1 MTSIRALP
9 CAPWR
14 FSWRFSWSFA
24 LAALLLSFAS
34 HVPAHAAMTAEPVT
48 VVELFTSQGCS
59 SCPPADAFLGELA
72 ERKGLLVL
80 SFHVDYWNYM
90 GWKDPFSSPQMTH
103 RQRTYAQ
110 HLGQRYVYT
119 PQMVVDGAAEAEGGA
134 RAKIE
139 ALLVDARKVIDK
151 KLPLRIGRGGI
162 NEVKVILPARK
173 PMGKKS
179 AREEAATD
187 KASNGTLW
195 LVAYDDKHTTEI
207 KKGENR
213 GKTLSTHNVV
223 RSLKPVATWKGK
235 QSEVMLNLAEEIA
248 AGYQNCAV
256 LLQAGEGG
264 PIIAAARLPMPVT
277 GGGEESPSR

>member
-1 MTSIRALP
+1 MSSARALP
-9 CAPWR
+9 HALRR
-14 FSWRFSWSFA
+14 FSWRFAWSFA
-24 LAALLLSFAS
+24 LAALFLGFVSYDTAR
-34 HVPAHAAMTAEPVT
+34 AAMTAEPVT

-90 GWKDPFSSPQMTH
+90 GWKDPFSSPQMTQ
-103 RQRTYAQ
+103 RQRAYAH

-119 PQMVVDGAAEAEGGA
+119 PQMVIDGAAEAEGGA

-139 ALLVDARKVIDK
+139 ALLVDARRAIDK

-173 PMGKKS
+173 VIGKKS
-179 AREEAATD
+179 FREEAATD
-187 KASNGTLW
+187 QPATGTLW

-213 GKTLSTHNVV
+213 GKTLATHNVV

-235 QSEVMLNLAEEIA
+235 QSAVMLNLAAEIA

-256 LLQAGEGG
+256 LLQAGDGG
-264 PIIAAARLPMPVT
+264 PILAAARLPMPVT
-277 GGGEESPSR
+277 GGEETPNR